1 MDATATIDDLN
12 DYLGTEVRVDDVDT
26 VGGLVVST
34 QGRLGEVGDSI
45 EVLWGDITEEDAQAG
60 SLLLTVNEIDGQR
73 IKRVQIEHRRDV
85 ELSLEEAPLEGT
97 SRD

>member
-1 MDATATIDDLN
+1 VDATATIDDLN

-45 EVLWGDITEEDAQAG
+45 EVLWGDTAEEDARAG
-60 SLLLTVNEIDGQR
+60 SLLMTVNEIDGQR
-73 IKRVQIEHRRDV
+73 IKRVQIEHRLDIER
-85 ELSLEEAPLEGT
+85 SLEEAALDG
-97 SRD
+97 SVLD